1 VPASAAYATSMRLDK
16 KAAQFVARER
26 VCRVSTT
33 GRAGVPHVVPVC
45 HVLAD
50 DKVYFG
56 SETDARKVRN
66 LRENPNATVEV
77 DLYSD
82 DWANLKG
89 VMLQATAAIIPSG
102 PRFKAARKLLYAK
115 YPQYPDESALEE
127 RESVIVEL
135 TPRHVFT
142 WGFE

>member
-1 VPASAAYATSMRLDK
+1 MRLDK
-16 KAAQFVARER
+16 TVAQFVARER
-26 VCRVSTT
+26 ICRVSTT

-50 DKVYFG
+50 GKVYFG

-66 LRENPNATVEV
+66 LRENPHATLEV

-102 PRFKAARKLLYAK
+102 ARFKAARKLLYAK

-127 RESVIVEL
+127 RESVIIEL

>member
-1 VPASAAYATSMRLDK
+1 MRLDK
-16 KAAQFVARER
+16 KVAKLVARER
-26 VCRVSTT
+26 VCRVATT

-50 DKVYFG
+50 GKVYFG
-56 SETDARKVRN
+56 SETKARKVRN
-66 LRENPNATVEV
+66 LRENPHVTVEV

-82 DWANLKG
+82 DWGSLKG
-89 VMLQATAAIIPSG
+89 VMLQGDAKIIPG
-102 PRFKAARKLLYAK
+102 GARFKSARKLLYAK

-127 RESVIVEL
+127 RESVIIEV
-135 TPRHVFT
+135 TPRHAFT